1 MANRQLGTFI
11 CNNCGEEVHRKAKVC
26 PNCGADDE
34 TAWKE
39 GANRPI
45 YLTQE
50 DDDFDYDEFVRTEIH
65 GKKPKNKRW
74 WIPVTAIVLLLA
86 FAYAVLRRWLF

>member
-50 DDDFDYDEFVRTEIH
+50 DDDFDVVHEHDARIVAWSTPNI
-65 GKKPKNKRW
+65 KP
-74 WIPVTAIVLLLA
+74 A
-86 FAYAVLRRWLF
+86 FPAVLR